1 MASNQSVMLPM
12 GDIVLHLPKDNS
24 GTSLENLPNTLLQ
37 GNFLGFDCP
46 STSEKP
52 RRPNVV
58 SS

>member
-1 MASNQSVMLPM
+1 MLAM
-12 GDIVLHLPKDNS
+12 NDIAFQLPKDNS

-37 GNFLGFDCP
+37 GNFIGIDCP

-52 RRPNVV
+52 KRLNVV